1 MWNTGNYSSNSMGP
15 ILDDLNLQCYY
26 GHESKVVGEH
36 KLMAYVRVLLH
47 VCVCLWRE
55 QMMPQIPELS

>member
-47 VCVCLWRE
+47 VCVCVCVFVE
-55 QMMPQIPELS
+55 GADDATNT